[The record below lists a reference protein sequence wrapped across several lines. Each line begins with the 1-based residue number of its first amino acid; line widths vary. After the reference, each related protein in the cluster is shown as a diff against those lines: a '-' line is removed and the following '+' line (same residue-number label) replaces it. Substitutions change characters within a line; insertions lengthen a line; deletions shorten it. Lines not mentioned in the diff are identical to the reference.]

1 MAEIINLRMARK
13 ARARREAAARA
24 DVNRAAFG
32 RTKAEKDAGED
43 ARARVAR
50 VVDGAR
56 LEGDG
61 D

>member
-13 ARARREAAARA
+13 ARARREATARA
-24 DVNRAAFG
+24 DANRAAFG

-50 VVDGAR
+50 VLDDAR
-56 LEGDG
+56 LETDR